1 MKYQLPVQEMPGDKH
16 SIGNENRKGRK
27 MFKDPQVTIL
37 AATERDP
44 IDAAALLIFS
54 KHTRL
59 NMSPEGLEAIR
70 ARVADDPEW
79 MLSELSYMAK
89 TIRSS
94 WELLDVTFMIE
105 NVSRACAQQITR
117 TRQASYAMQS
127 TRVSDVRGATFHR
140 PADLKD
146 EAQYKNALQASMD
159 SYVGLVDS
167 GEKLED
173 ARGVLPMNIHCNLVA
188 KYNLRTLADLLPART
203 SYRAQGEYNIVA
215 AQMKAAVIQMWP
227 WTELFFQPRAEI
239 ANSLLDELMAA
250 IDNGA
255 TPHELKILASKAKD
269 SINGGDK

>member
-1 MKYQLPVQEMPGDKH
+1 MIDAIATTPVSPKPRVN
-16 SIGNENRKGRK
+16 I
-27 MFKDPQVTIL
+27 I

-44 IDAAALLIFS
+44 FRAAGLLIFT
-54 KHTRL
+54 KQTRL
-59 NMSPEGLEAIR
+59 AMSPKGLDGTVQRCMAE
-70 ARVADDPEW
+70 PEW
-79 MLSELSYMAK
+79 MMEQLGYMAK

-94 WELLDVTFMIE
+94 WEFLDVTFMVE
-105 NVSRACAQQITR
+105 NVSRACAQQMTR

-127 TRVSDVRGATFHR
+127 QRVTDMSGVTFHI
-140 PADLKD
+140 PETVQDKMEY
-146 EAQYKNALQASMD
+146 EAALYDTLSNYKAA
-159 SYVGLVDS
+159 VER
-167 GEKLED
+167 GESLED
-173 ARGVLPMNIHCNLVA
+173 ARGLLAINAQCNLVT

-203 SYRAQGEYNIVA
+203 SYRAQGEYNVVA

-227 WTELFFQPRAEI
+227 WAELFFQPRSEI